1 MTGPELYESR
11 QNHKGVTPTP
21 WAELLPAW
29 QVNWERQARLK
40 TEAKE
45 RDDGRNYQRRART
58 TGEPW
63 VVGCG

>member
-1 MTGPELYESR
+1 MTGQELHKSR

-21 WAELLPAW
+21 WTDLRPEW

-40 TEAKE
+40 TGVLL
-45 RDDGRNYQRRART
+45 DDEVRNCLRQART

-63 VVGCG
+63 VTGCG